1 MGFRKVGLSRKRFTY
16 VLIFNDNFNLI
27 FNFNFWLLQLSFYN
41 ISFLFEKTA
50 WKLKRRLLKNCALS
64 MLSMLLFL

>member
-1 MGFRKVGLSRKRFTY
+1 MGFRKVGLNRKRFTY

-41 ISFLFEKTA
+41 ISFFLK
-50 WKLKRRLLKNCALS
+50 KLLES
-64 MLSMLLFL
+64 

>member
-41 ISFLFEKTA
+41 ISFLFEKAA